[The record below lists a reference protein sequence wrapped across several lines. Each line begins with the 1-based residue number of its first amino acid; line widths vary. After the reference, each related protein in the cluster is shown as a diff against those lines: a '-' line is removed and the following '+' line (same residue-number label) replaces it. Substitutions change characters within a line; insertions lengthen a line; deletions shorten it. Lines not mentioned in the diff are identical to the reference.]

1 MSKNFSKYFLIGRL
15 SMFPGVGSSS
25 VEALMQSFNSENWQ
39 DFNIQLG
46 AISNRVAESNVDS
59 DFVIKGLMDQTFKS
73 YFYLGKICNM
83 FSLNQ
88 KYLEQILNTPGDLK
102 WIKLGLIPSIAKSLN
117 PEQEEEFKSSVK
129 ALIEL
134 ENSENMD
141 QSLNLFSIALMLSK
155 VPELEKTFEKL
166 SVSSEISEDIA
177 FYMGQW
183 TQYLRNFGDNIE
195 ELGDVPVY
203 IHTLIDM
210 FCPN

>member
-1 MSKNFSKYFLIGRL
+1 
-15 SMFPGVGSSS
+15 
-25 VEALMQSFNSENWQ
+25 
-39 DFNIQLG
+39 
-46 AISNRVAESNVDS
+46 
-59 DFVIKGLMDQTFKS
+59 
-73 YFYLGKICNM
+73 M

-166 SVSSEISEDIA
+166 SVSSEISEDVA

-210 FCPN
+210 FCRD

>member
-166 SVSSEISEDIA
+166 SVSSEISEDVA